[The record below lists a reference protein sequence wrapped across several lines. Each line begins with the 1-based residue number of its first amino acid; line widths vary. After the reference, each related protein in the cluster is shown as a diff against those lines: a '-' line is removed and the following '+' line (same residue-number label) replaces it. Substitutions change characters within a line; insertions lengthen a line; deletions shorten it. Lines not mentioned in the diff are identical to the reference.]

1 MPALLDAGGADERN
15 TVSAL
20 EQHSLAGGKQP
31 WNLKNYIALS
41 DFTEL
46 PLSQQEKNKNSSFLE
61 CMRPKL

>member
-15 TVSAL
+15 TVPAL

-46 PLSQQEKNKNSSFLE
+46 PLSQQEKKKQQLSWVHE
-61 CMRPKL
+61 A

>member
-46 PLSQQEKNKNSSFLE
+46 PLSQQEKK
-61 CMRPKL
+61 

>member
-1 MPALLDAGGADERN
+1 MPALLDAGCEDERN
-15 TVSAL
+15 TVPAL

-46 PLSQQEKNKNSSFLE
+46 SLSQQKSKNSQQLTWVH
-61 CMRPKL
+61 LA